1 MNMNNDIELIAEN
14 YKKINVKSL
23 MLESSFGSFEEFGP
37 KIQTLEEAEAI
48 LDIYDTIE
56 EAFPSLA
63 GLKNLGRGA
72 MQSAQQAG
80 TAISNKAQQAGTA
93 ISNKAQQAGT
103 AIANKA
109 QQAGSSVAAGA
120 QQVGSNVQ
128 NLYQTGKTSGE
139 SQKVIKQAQA
149 AAQQIIDLVNKAKEL
164 SPETFQGSQGR
175 ELAQNITN
183 LKLSQVMGYLDK
195 LSADTTA
202 AAQTASEKGVFGG
215 VGTAAKQA
223 ANQSAQ
229 PAAAQP
235 QQAAQPAAA
244 PISPIF
250 QK

>member
-1 MNMNNDIELIAEN
+1 MNNDIELIAEN

-72 MQSAQQAG
+72 MQS
-80 TAISNKAQQAGTA
+80 AQQAGTA

>member
-23 MLESSFGSFEEFGP
+23 MLESSFSSFEEFGP

-80 TAISNKAQQAGTA
+80 TAIA
-93 ISNKAQQAGT
+93 NKAQQAGT

-128 NLYQTGKTSGE
+128 NLYQTGKTSAE

-202 AAQTASEKGVFGG
+202 AAQTASKEGLFGG
-215 VGTAAKQA
+215 VGTSAKQA
-223 ANQSAQ
+223 AQAAQSAQ
-229 PAAAQP
+229 LAGNAAQ
-235 QQAAQPAAA
+235 
-244 PISPIF
+244 
-250 QK
+250 